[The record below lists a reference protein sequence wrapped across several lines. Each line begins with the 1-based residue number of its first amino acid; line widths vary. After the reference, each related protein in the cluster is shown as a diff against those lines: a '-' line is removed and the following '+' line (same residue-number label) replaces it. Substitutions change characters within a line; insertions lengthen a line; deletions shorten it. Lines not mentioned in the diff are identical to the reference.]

1 MLAFVMEHGAV
12 RVLRSGV
19 ERVGAAM
26 QQGVVVPQEVDVTQR
41 VVELMVVGGALSAAR
56 AFVS

>member
-1 MLAFVMEHGAV
+1 MEHGAV